1 MRFQNLNIGARLA
14 MAFGVLI
21 VLTASILAVGVWQLH
36 AVARESAEMMAL
48 PLAKERVVADWYS
61 SIQASVQRVTAVAK
75 TSDVSLGVFFAD
87 EIAQSTRHSNE
98 QQKKTE
104 ALLQTPEEKEMFA
117 ALVKSRMAYIASRNA
132 ISEAKLQGRTE
143 DANRIF
149 TAEFQP
155 AAAGYLKSLRA
166 LLDAQRASID
176 AAAVSVRQGYE
187 RGLAQMLVLGAIA
200 LLVAAVLAFLITRSI
215 TRPLG
220 RALAVAQTVAAGDLT
235 SEVGATGRDE
245 TGRLL
250 QALDVMGQRL
260 RETVG
265 QVRHGADGIA
275 TASSEIASGN
285 LDLSSRTEE
294 QASALQQTAASM
306 EQMTATVRQNADNAR
321 QANQLAQSTSDLAVR
336 GGAVVGN
343 VVSTMAEI
351 HTASRKIV
359 DIISVIDG
367 IAFQTNILAL
377 NAAVEAARAGEQ
389 GRGFAVVA
397 AAVRTLAQRSA
408 NAAKEIKGLID
419 DSVQRVD
426 AGNRLVEEAGG
437 VIREVVQ
444 GVRRVT
450 DIVGEITSASQEQTT
465 GLEQVNQ
472 AITQMDQ
479 VTQQNA
485 ALVEEAAAATG
496 SLESQAAQLV
506 AAVSVFRLHAGT
518 SHGVPR
524 LAA

>member
-1 MRFQNLNIGARLA
+1 MRIQDLNIGVRLA
-14 MAFGVLI
+14 LGFGALI
-21 VLTASILAVGVWQLH
+21 LLTAAILAVGVLRLR
-36 AVARESAEMMAL
+36 AVAQESAEMMAL
-48 PLAKERVVADWYS
+48 PLAKERVVSDWYS
-61 SIQASVQRVTAVAK
+61 AIQASVQRVTAVAK
-75 TSDVSLGVFFAD
+75 TSDMSLGTFFA
-87 EIAQSTRHSNE
+87 EEMTQATRNSNE
-98 QQKKTE
+98 QQKRVE
-104 ALLQTPEEKEMFA
+104 ALLQSPTEKALFA
-117 ALVKSRMAYIASRNA
+117 ALVKNRMAYIATRDA
-132 ISEAKLQGRTE
+132 ISKKKLEGQTDE
-143 DANRIF
+143 ANRIF
-149 TAEFQP
+149 TAEYQP
-155 AAAGYLKSLRA
+155 AAVGYLKGLRA
-166 LLDAQRASID
+166 LLDEQRAAID
-176 AAAVSVRQGYE
+176 AAAVSVRHGYE
-187 RGLAQMLVLGAIA
+187 RGLAQMLVLGAVA
-200 LLVAAVLAFLITRSI
+200 LLVAAVLAFMITRSI

-220 RALAVAQTVAAGDLT
+220 RALTVAQTVAAGDLT
-235 SEVGATGRDE
+235 SDVGATGRDE

-250 QALDVMGQRL
+250 RALDVMGQRL

-275 TASSEIASGN
+275 TASSQIASGN
-285 LDLSSRTEE
+285 LDLSTRTEE

-321 QANQLAQSTSDLAVR
+321 QANQLAQSTSDLATR
-336 GGAVVGN
+336 GGVVVGN

-397 AAVRTLAQRSA
+397 GEVRTLAQRSA
-408 NAAKEIKGLID
+408 SAAHEIKGLID

-506 AAVSVFRLHAGT
+506 AAVAVFRLRHEGA
-518 SHGVPR
+518 PR